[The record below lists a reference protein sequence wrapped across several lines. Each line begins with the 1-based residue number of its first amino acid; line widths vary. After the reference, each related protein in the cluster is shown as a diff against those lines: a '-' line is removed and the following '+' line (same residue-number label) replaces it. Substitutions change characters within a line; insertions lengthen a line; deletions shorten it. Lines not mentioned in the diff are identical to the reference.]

1 MASSGLYSFN
11 THYLCLFID
20 TTIFTLHT
28 FSISPAYQISDD
40 IGNGESSSDRDN
52 DRLRLSVDGDK
63 KRRLKKSVLKRR
75 VDNVV
80 LVNRKNLFMNKMV
93 ELILMITGP

>member
-1 MASSGLYSFN
+1 MTPAMERVS
-11 THYLCLFID
+11 C
-20 TTIFTLHT
+20 
-28 FSISPAYQISDD
+28 AYQISDY

-52 DRLRLSVDGDK
+52 YRLRLSVDGDK
-63 KRRLKKSVLKRR
+63 KRRFKKSVLKRR

-80 LVNRKNLFMNKMV
+80 LANRKNLYMNKMV